1 MARLAHASE
10 IYAAIELWRN
20 RALLGHRSMLHDEMG
35 LLWGVENVR
44 SLRAAII
51 PDTPMPGTAGFEETL
66 HLQLT
71 SQHPE
76 VIRLAAEMLW
86 VLFLFP
92 RTSITPKR
100 KRELIGT
107 VWGWSE
113 AELDLRNS
121 LLSDRVMAG
130 IGDAGRAFNTH
141 RDRELEAL
149 IELTVVLT
157 ETGSSIAS
165 ISPREFGELIDRVPR
180 AAGRKIR
187 NMLLHLYHPDH
198 YEPIASNTHKR
209 QIVRG
214 FADLLP
220 DGEQPKTKPLIEV
233 DDQLL
238 VIRGKLQER
247 YPDRQV
253 DFYDPLVQAIW
264 NPPAEATPQKKA
276 RRPTVKQAA
285 RAAEQA
291 AKDAEASAQQAD
303 PDLVAQ
309 EAGVVESADGGQ
321 GVPLAA
327 VNDETRTAVWVAHG
341 LRAFKGDAPAADL
354 LFASLLHLAPNTSYG
369 SPAAGSVDEQMRK
382 SLAARGQTSNPA
394 DVVMARHGLEP
405 FMVLITET
413 GPWPVP
419 ALAPVLDAAD
429 QVRTRVGKPR
439 LQPLSPRHILAVL
452 LRPGPYSVT
461 ATLRELGFDP
471 APLRAAL
478 LESILERRLGE
489 DREEWRRLLEIDESA
504 ADVAL
509 YAGFSTDALRTGDA
523 AGITRKDDRLNVMRD
538 VTALAEVLAAR
549 ETKPPLAVGLFGD
562 WGTGKSFFMEL
573 LRQEIELLGTQ
584 NHAFY
589 CERVVQVWFNA
600 WHYMESN
607 LWASLAA
614 RVFEELAEH
623 IETKWSLPKDEREEL
638 FKQLQQ
644 SQGVLA
650 EAVAE
655 REEAD
660 RRLTGIQAQQ
670 NDRRQQ
676 MREAASAA
684 LDEAVATLGKRPEIQ
699 EALRDAKKRL
709 GLTAAEADIT
719 VVVDEARRL
728 RSLGGRIMALGR
740 TLWRRPAF
748 LLLGIALFA
757 GLTVAATVLIENAD
771 FLSGASQVVA
781 TAAAWLAAAAVAV
794 APVAVQ
800 VSRGVAWIEDVATR
814 LQQRRDSAQRQRE
827 LAINNELD
835 RLKERERDAQAR
847 VDALNREIDDLRAGR
862 RLQRFILERH
872 TSAEYR
878 QHLGLVNLIRKD
890 FEQLSRL
897 LIESEKESAAAPGGD
912 GKKAGAT
919 AATNV
924 VTVARARPAEP
935 GAGAETAALP
945 NAEDQPVPAG
955 EGAPAAGTKPAP
967 LPRID
972 RIILYI
978 DDLDRCPEERVVQ
991 VLQAVH
997 LLLAFPL
1004 FVVVVGVDSRWLLL
1018 SLEDHYAALRGNST
1032 RTRDEDGTQERKKP
1046 ESEWNTTPQN
1056 YLEKIFQI
1064 PFSLRP
1070 MGSGGFGQ
1078 LVTSLL
1084 PIGEDEEKKDEDE
1097 RTGEH
1102 GGTAHE
1108 PDAGQHQDL
1117 DSHADEEEIDAA
1129 DEEMDEDEEVVEDE
1143 AADRGEEAEAADH
1156 ADESNVGD
1164 GAGAGVKAKGEEKL
1178 IAKPN
1183 PLGLTISKGER
1194 DFIARLHPL
1203 IASPR
1208 ALKRFTNVYRFL
1220 RVQQRGAQ
1228 LDRFRGTD
1236 GRAGEFE
1243 VVALLLGAV
1252 VGYPAEAAHLLRAAL
1267 ANRDTEWWTLVE
1279 ELGDAGAE
1287 EDAKTRAEA
1296 AAAAP
1301 SPSPFAEDGR
1311 RTLREALLEV
1321 RKTVEIGP
1329 HTPRT
1334 FAKWTREVSR
1344 FSFQSSRILSIRGA
1358 EEEEEEQGD
1367 EEASAKEM
1375 A

>member
-1 MARLAHASE
+1 MLQDSGGFW
-10 IYAAIELWRN
+10 AIN
-20 RALLGHRSMLHDEMG
+20 
-35 LLWGVENVR
+35 NVR
-44 SLRAAII
+44 YLRAAII
-51 PDTPMPGTAGFEETL
+51 PDAPTPGIAGLEEAL
-66 HLQLT
+66 RLQIA
-71 SQHPE
+71 SRQPE
-76 VIRLAAEMLW
+76 VIRLAAEMMW
-86 VLFLFP
+86 MLFLFP
-92 RTSITPKR
+92 RSLAPKR

-107 VWGWSE
+107 VWGWSK
-113 AELDLRNS
+113 AKLDLSNS
-121 LLSDRVMAG
+121 LLSDAVMAG
-130 IGDAGRAFNTH
+130 VGDAGRAFNTH
-141 RDRELEAL
+141 RDREFEAL
-149 IELTVVLT
+149 VEVTIALKEA
-157 ETGSSIAS
+157 GSSITS
-165 ISPREFGELIDRVPR
+165 ISPRQFGELIDRVPK

-238 VIRGKLQER
+238 VIRRKLQER
-247 YPDRQV
+247 SPDRQV
-253 DFYDPLVQAIW
+253 DFYDPLMQAVW
-264 NPPAEATPQKKA
+264 NPPAEAAPQKKA
-276 RRPTVKQAA
+276 RRPTMKQAASAAEEAA
-285 RAAEQA
+285 RAAEET
-291 AKDAEASAQQAD
+291 AKVAE

-309 EAGVVESADGGQ
+309 EADVVEKASEVEQSSATEEH
-321 GVPLAA
+321 PLPEAA
-327 VNDETRTAVWVAHG
+327 NDETRAGVWFANE
-341 LRAFKGDAPAADL
+341 LAQRASLPAPTADL
-354 LFASLLHLAPNTSYG
+354 LFASLIHQSSDPEYG
-369 SPAAGSVDEQMRK
+369 SPAAAAVNELMAK
-382 SLAARGQTSNPA
+382 SLAARGQTLSPA
-394 DVVMARHGLEP
+394 QVMTAHYAVDPNE
-405 FMVLITET
+405 VTTVQT
-413 GPWPVP
+413 GWSPGA
-419 ALAPVLDAAD
+419 ALSPILDAAD
-429 QVRTRVGKPR
+429 QVRTGVGQPR
-439 LQPLSPRHILAVL
+439 LQPLSPRHILTVL
-452 LRPGPYSVT
+452 LRPGPHSVT
-461 ATLRELGFDP
+461 AILRGLGFDP
-471 APLRAAL
+471 AELRAAL
-478 LESILERRLGE
+478 LDSILGRRLGE
-489 DREEWRRLLEIDESA
+489 DPVEWRRLLEIDETPTP
-504 ADVAL
+504 DVDI

-538 VTALAEVLAAR
+538 VTALAEVLGAR
-549 ETKPPLAVGLFGD
+549 DTKPPLAVGLFGD

-584 NHAFY
+584 NHEFY
-589 CERVVQVWFNA
+589 CNRVVQVWFNA

-623 IETKWSLPKDEREEL
+623 IETKWALPKDEREEL

-655 REEAD
+655 REEAT
-660 RRLTGIQAQQ
+660 RRLSGIQARQ

-676 MREAASAA
+676 MRDAASAA

-719 VVVDEARRL
+719 MVVDEARRL
-728 RSLGGRIMALGR
+728 RSLGGRIMALAR
-740 TLWRRPAF
+740 TLWRRPVF

-757 GLTVAATVLIENAD
+757 ALTVGATLLIENAD

-794 APVAVQ
+794 APVALQ

-835 RLKERERDAQAR
+835 RLKEREREAQAR
-847 VDALNREIDDLRAGR
+847 VDALNREIEDLRAGR

-890 FEQLSRL
+890 FEQLSKL
-897 LIESEKESAAAPGGD
+897 LIESEKESAASPGGD
-912 GKKAGAT
+912 GKKAV
-919 AATNV
+919 ATNV
-924 VTVARARPAEP
+924 LTVPRQAE
-935 GAGAETAALP
+935 ADVDVEASAVS
-945 NAEDQPVPAG
+945 NAEDQPATG
-955 EGAPAAGTKPAP
+955 EGAPAGETKPAP

-1018 SLEDHYAALRGNST
+1018 SLEDHYAALRGSST
-1032 RTRDEDGTQERKKP
+1032 RTRDEDGKQERKKS
-1046 ESEWNTTPQN
+1046 ESEWSTTPQN

-1070 MGSGGFGQ
+1070 MESGGFGQ

-1084 PIGEDEEKKDEDE
+1084 PITEEDEETKDDAEATDD
-1097 RTGEH
+1097 H

-1108 PDAGQHQDL
+1108 SEVDQQQEL
-1117 DSHADEEEIDAA
+1117 DSHEDEEEIDAA
-1129 DEEMDEDEEVVEDE
+1129 ADEEMDEEEEVVEDE
-1143 AADRGEEAEAADH
+1143 SSDGGDEADAADH
-1156 ADESNVGD
+1156 AGETDAGD
-1164 GAGAGVKAKGEEKL
+1164 GAGGEAKAKAEEKL

-1220 RVQQRGAQ
+1220 RVQQRGAA
-1228 LDRFRGTD
+1228 LDRFRGSD

-1252 VGYPAEAAHLLRAAL
+1252 VGYPAEAAHLLRAVL
-1267 ANRDTEWWTLVE
+1267 ANRDAEWWALVE
-1279 ELGDAGAE
+1279 KLSDAGAE

-1301 SPSPFAEDGR
+1301 SPFAEDGR

-1321 RKTVEIGP
+1321 KKSVEIGA

-1334 FAKWTREVSR
+1334 FANWTREVAR
-1344 FSFQSSRILSIRGA
+1344 FSFQSGRILSIRGA
-1358 EEEEEEQGD
+1358 EEEEEEP
-1367 EEASAKEM
+1367 EESPA
-1375 A
+1375 